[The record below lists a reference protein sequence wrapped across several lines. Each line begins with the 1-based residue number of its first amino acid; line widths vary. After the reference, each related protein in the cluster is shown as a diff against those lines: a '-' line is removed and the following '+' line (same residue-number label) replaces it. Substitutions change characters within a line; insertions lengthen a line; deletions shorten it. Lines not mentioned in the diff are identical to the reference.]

1 MRVRAVRV
9 AGVGWCLRAGCLLL
23 PVAPLGNRETGRQG
37 EREREKG
44 RDRQGA
50 LDSASVGARMKLTKR
65 GRTDACRLNYA
76 TMVYWDTALSAGAW
90 AGAVVAPSSAPFPS
104 VSVSVLAPETA

>member
-9 AGVGWCLRAGCLLL
+9 AGVGWCLRVWA
-23 PVAPLGNRETGRQG
+23 TGRQG
-37 EREREKG
+37 DREKG

-104 VSVSVLAPETA
+104 VSVSVLAPETD